1 MEYNRF
7 HQGTV
12 TSLGGATP
20 VILPFLPN
28 WITIL
33 NSTRTSAASGVNQA
47 SWQETMGQGAAF
59 VNTVGVPSVITTGG
73 FSTFYAGLSLQYG
86 PVVNIST
93 ITAAN
98 PAVVTTATAH
108 GLVTGNVVIF
118 QSLIQSA
125 TTGMQQLAS
134 IPFVVTVTGTTTFT
148 IPYNTSLGAF
158 TAYNSGTA
166 TAQATVKQVLYPTL
180 YFPSMKFISA
190 ITLGATTT
198 VTTTTPHNYVV
209 GQQVAFRIPSLW
221 GTTQL
226 NSLPNTVIPGSPLY
240 GFVIA
245 VPSTTSVVVNINST
259 GYTAF
264 TTPAVSQL
272 TGLSFPQIVAVGDNN
287 TGSLLFGFSSLTING
302 PTISGAFQNNTSQGF
317 IIGPSIAGTAADTIY
332 WQAGIATYSNRT
344 LQQTII

>member
-7 HQGTV
+7 SQGTV

-20 VILPFLPN
+20 VILPYLPN

-59 VNTVGVPSVITTGG
+59 VNTVGVPSFITTGG

-86 PVVNIST
+86 PTVNVST

-134 IPFVVTVTGTTTFT
+134 IPFVVTVTSSTTFT
-148 IPYNTSLGAF
+148 IPYNTSLSVF

-166 TAQATVKQVLYPTL
+166 IAQATVKQVLYPTL
-180 YFPSMKFISA
+180 YFPGIKFISA

-209 GQQVAFRIPSLW
+209 GQEVAFLSL
-221 GTTQL
+221 
-226 NSLPNTVIPGSPLY
+226 IH
-240 GFVIA
+240 I
-245 VPSTTSVVVNINST
+245 
-259 GYTAF
+259 
-264 TTPAVSQL
+264 
-272 TGLSFPQIVAVGDNN
+272 
-287 TGSLLFGFSSLTING
+287 
-302 PTISGAFQNNTSQGF
+302 
-317 IIGPSIAGTAADTIY
+317 
-332 WQAGIATYSNRT
+332 
-344 LQQTII
+344 